1 MNTKQRREVVEK
13 TIGLSNGV
21 LRLDPAWVARVFI
34 PPGKRLGLD
43 ESNYHLG
50 PRGGV
55 CERWLASTTSA
66 DNPVRIPEEGLSKIQ
81 LASGERMTLKEAVEI
96 AGPSILG
103 GRHARTHRTLDRL
116 AKIFDYAD
124 RLPFHL
130 HQMKKHAA
138 LVGRRP
144 KEEAYYFPAGAP
156 PGPHPESFLGVHP
169 SVAEP
174 RNRELLLPHLVE
186 WNSDRILQHSKAYQ
200 LLPDDGFHIPSGTLH
215 APGSALTIELQEDSD
230 VFAMMQARVGNTLI
244 SKELLFKDVRPADR
258 RRYGERII
266 LDMVDWRTSGDP
278 FFFENRH
285 TPPIPV
291 KGGAQP
297 GGDEYWI
304 FYNTRRFSGKRLVVR
319 PGQTYRSRDAGVYN
333 ILVWR
338 GEGTVDG
345 HAVKGGDPALD
356 ELLVCHDKA
365 VAAIDVKNTGT
376 IELEIF
382 KFFGPDVNA
391 DVPMLKRKK
400 SP

>member
-1 MNTKQRREVVEK
+1 
-13 TIGLSNGV
+13 
-21 LRLDPAWVARVFI
+21 
-34 PPGKRLGLD
+34 
-43 ESNYHLG
+43 
-50 PRGGV
+50 V